1 MTQPKSKLSKSKSKK
16 TTAASSKKVK
26 RATSAKSVD
35 LTPAPRFGS
44 PAPIFTAPV
53 PVLAAVVEAPLET
66 KPTRTLTR
74 AEFLDLVR
82 KEAYRRAARR
92 DFKNGSPFQDWVN
105 AEASVSGKLAA
116 EGVRLS

>member
-1 MTQPKSKLSKSKSKK
+1 MTQPRSKSSKSKSKSKK
-16 TTAASSKKVK
+16 SAVTSKKAK
-26 RATSAKSVD
+26 RDTSARSVD
-35 LTPAPRFGS
+35 LTPAPLFHTA
-44 PAPIFTAPV
+44 APIFTAPV
-53 PVLAAVVEAPLET
+53 AAVPEL

-92 DFKNGSPFQDWVN
+92 EFKNGSPFQDWVN

>member
-1 MTQPKSKLSKSKSKK
+1 MSGAPH
-16 TTAASSKKVK
+16 AIAPVIH
-26 RATSAKSVD
+26 SAKSVELTPAPIFD
-35 LTPAPRFGS
+35 TPAPRF
-44 PAPIFTAPV
+44 TAIV
-53 PVLAAVVEAPLET
+53 PVAAAAEV

-82 KEAYRRAARR
+82 KEAYRRAVRR
-92 DFKNGSPFQDWVN
+92 EFKNGSPFQDWVN